1 MKKKITI
8 LGSTGSIGSTTLRII
23 NYKKNAFDVDTLI
36 ANSNYKKISQQILK
50 FKPRNFVISNYQ
62 TYSKIKKKFK
72 NNKTKIFNHYK
83 DIPKKIK
90 KNDIVVAAIPGI
102 AGLEATIFYTA
113 KTKKILLANKES
125 IICGWNIIKN
135 VSKANKTSTIP
146 LDSEHFS
153 ITQLINGTNTD
164 EIENIFITASGGPFL
179 NLPKSKFK
187 DIKPIQAIKH
197 PKWKMGNKISVDS
210 ATLMNKILEL
220 LEAQKLFK
228 FDISKYKIIIHPQ
241 SLVHAIIK
249 FKNGISKLLYHEPDM
264 LIPIANAIFDK
275 KLNLSNFTKNQFNN
289 KNNIKNLEFKKVDI
303 DKFQVIKLIP
313 KLNEYISTPI
323 VINAANEI
331 LVDQFLKKKIS
342 FSSIIQYL
350 FLVLKDKNYK
360 KYAIYKPTNLKNIYM
375 IDHWSRETALS
386 IIKKQRRI

>member
-1 MKKKITI
+1 MKKKISI

-23 NYKKNAFDVDTLI
+23 NYKKNLFDVDTLA

-50 FKPRNFVISNYQ
+50 FKPTNFVISNYQ

-90 KNDIVVAAIPGI
+90 KNDVVVAAIPGI
-102 AGLEATIFYTA
+102 AGLEATIHYTA

-125 IICGWNIIKN
+125 IICGWDIIKK
-135 VSKANKTSTIP
+135 VSKVNKTSIIP
-146 LDSEHFS
+146 IDSEHFS
-153 ITQLINGTNTD
+153 ITKLINDTNED
-164 EIENIFITASGGPFL
+164 EIEKIFITASGGPFL

-187 DIKPIQAIKH
+187 NIKPCQAVKH

-228 FDISKYKIIIHPQ
+228 FDINKYKIIIHPQ

-264 LIPIANAIFDK
+264 LIPITNAIFDK
-275 KLNLSNFTKNQFNN
+275 KLDLNNFTKNKIIKENT
-289 KNNIKNLEFKKVDI
+289 IKNLEFKKVDI
-303 DKFQVIKLIP
+303 DRFRVIKLIP
-313 KLNEYISTPI
+313 KLNEYVSTPI
-323 VINAANEI
+323 VINAVNEI

-360 KYAIYKPTNLKNIYM
+360 KYAIYRPTNLKNIYM
-375 IDHWSRETALS
+375 IDFWSRKTTLA
-386 IIKKQRRI
+386 IIKKQKRI